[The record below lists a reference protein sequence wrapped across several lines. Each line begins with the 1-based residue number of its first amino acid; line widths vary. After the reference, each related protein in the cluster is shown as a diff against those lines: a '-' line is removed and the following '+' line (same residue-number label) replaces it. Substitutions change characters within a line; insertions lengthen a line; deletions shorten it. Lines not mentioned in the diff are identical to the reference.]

1 MAIFTGNSIGKTA
14 IQYHYRVFLIPWVK
28 RNSSLNC
35 SNDRDYNASVPVR
48 YIPKKS
54 SKCEDSNA
62 TSLPAKHLKHRE
74 KLDTGSELNVQR
86 VEFSNNSHRSFVLN
100 PKTLDRD
107 RRPLGNMHYG
117 VELENEKEIE
127 GNFGDLGCELME
139 EPLEVYEELEVN
151 HGKDPGKKIM
161 GIQAGKS
168 KQEVEKLAIGL
179 LATRAF
185 TAMEMKKKLLG
196 KRFPLDSVDSVV
208 TDFQSRGLLDD
219 CLYAETFSRSRWSS
233 SSWGPRRIKQALL
246 KKGVNEIVAQKAIQL
261 VFEGGESGRDQDS
274 RIGMSQSSIDRLFD
288 QTSKQWL
295 RSRDVPLETRK
306 SRIVRWLQYRGFSW
320 NVVAFVLKKL
330 ESDFPS

>member
-1 MAIFTGNSIGKTA
+1 MAIFPGNFICKTA
-14 IQYHYRVFLIPWVK
+14 IYYRVFLIPWVK

-35 SNDRDYNASVPVR
+35 SNGRDYNASVPVR

-62 TSLPAKHLKHRE
+62 TSLPVKHLEHRE
-74 KLDTGSELNVQR
+74 KLDRGSELNVQR
-86 VEFSNNSHRSFVLN
+86 VEFSNNLHRNFVLN
-100 PKTLDRD
+100 PKALGHD
-107 RRPLGNMHYG
+107 RRPIGNMHYG
-117 VELENEKEIE
+117 VELEDEEEIE
-127 GNFGDLGCELME
+127 GNFGDLDCELME
-139 EPLEVYEELEVN
+139 EPLEVAEERKVI
-151 HGKDPGKKIM
+151 HGKDPGKKINE
-161 GIQAGKS
+161 IQAGKS
-168 KQEVEKLAIGL
+168 KQEVEKLAIEL

-185 TAMEMKKKLLG
+185 TAMEMKKKLIG
-196 KRFPLDSVDSVV
+196 KRLPVDSVDSVV

-233 SSWGPRRIKQALL
+233 STWGPRRIKQALL
-246 KKGVNEIVAQKAIQL
+246 KKGVNEIVAQKAIKL

-274 RIGMSQSSIDRLFD
+274 RIGMSQASIDRLFD
-288 QTSKQWL
+288 QASKQWL

-330 ESDFPS
+330 ESEYPS

>member
-1 MAIFTGNSIGKTA
+1 MAFFPGNFICKTA
-14 IQYHYRVFLIPWVK
+14 VQYQYRVFLIPW
-28 RNSSLNC
+28 LNC
-35 SNDRDYNASVPVR
+35 SNGRDYNASVPVR

-54 SKCEDSNA
+54 SKCEDSKA

-74 KLDTGSELNVQR
+74 KLDTVSELNVQR

-100 PKTLDRD
+100 PKTLQHDRS
-107 RRPLGNMHYG
+107 PIGNMHCG
-117 VELENEKEIE
+117 VELENEEEIE

-139 EPLEVYEELEVN
+139 EPLEVSEELKVN

-161 GIQAGKS
+161 GIRAGKS
-168 KQEVEKLAIGL
+168 KEEAEKLAIGL

-196 KRFPLDSVDSVV
+196 KGFPLDSVDSVV

-219 CLYAETFSRSRWSS
+219 CLYAETFCRSRWSS

-246 KKGVNEIVAQKAIQL
+246 KKGVKEIVAEKAIKL
-261 VFEGGESGRDQDS
+261 VFVGGESGLDQDS
-274 RIGMSQSSIDRLFD
+274 RIGMSQASIDRLCH
-288 QTSKQWL
+288 QASKQWL

-306 SRIVRWLQYRGFSW
+306 SRIVRWLQYRGFNW
-320 NVVAFVLKKL
+320 NVVAIVLKKL
-330 ESDFPS
+330 ESEHLS